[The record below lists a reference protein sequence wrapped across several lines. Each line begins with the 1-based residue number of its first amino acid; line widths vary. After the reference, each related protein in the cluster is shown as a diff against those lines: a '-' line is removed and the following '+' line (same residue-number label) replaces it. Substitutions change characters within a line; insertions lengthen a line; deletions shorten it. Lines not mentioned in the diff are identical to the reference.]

1 MALAKR
7 VEGLEV
13 STAALPVKTSCNICG
28 SEGFTVLYAA
38 GVAQVNQIVKCSGC
52 GLMYANPR
60 KEADLVEIESW
71 PDDPTFDVEKAA
83 AQRLEKQRTQVRDMD
98 STREHLDRLYP
109 SRGRLVEI
117 GSSFG
122 YTLDAFRRDNWS
134 VLGIEPDRWAAKFA
148 SEKMRIET
156 IRSTLEAAKLPDE
169 FADVV
174 VMLHVVEHVP
184 DPVGTLRE
192 IWRILKP
199 GGHLILETPRYD
211 TAMFWLLGRRERSLS
226 CDGHIF
232 FFTSESLRRAYTAAG
247 FQLERLDYTGRSL
260 TLDRV
265 VYNIGVIS
273 KSPLLQRISASVS
286 RRLHLQKISVKINLR
301 DIQRACLV
309 KSREAE
315 SVAAGEQKF

>member
-1 MALAKR
+1 
-7 VEGLEV
+7 
-13 STAALPVKTSCNICG
+13 
-28 SEGFTVLYAA
+28 
-38 GVAQVNQIVKCSGC
+38 
-52 GLMYANPR
+52 
-60 KEADLVEIESW
+60 VEIQSW
-71 PDDPTFDVEKAA
+71 PDDPNFDVEKAG
-83 AQRLEKQRTQVRDMD
+83 AQRLEKQRAQVRDLD
-98 STREHLDRLYP
+98 STREHLNRLYP
-109 SRGRLVEI
+109 SRGTLVEI

-134 VLGIEPDRWAAKFA
+134 VVGIEPDRWAAKYA

-174 VMLHVVEHVP
+174 VMLHVIEHVP

-192 IWRILKP
+192 IRRILKP

-211 TAMFWLLGRRERSLS
+211 TVMFWLLGRRERSLS

-232 FFTSESLRRAYTAAG
+232 FFTSESLRMAYSAAG

-260 TLDRV
+260 TLDRL

-273 KSPLLQRISASVS
+273 KSPTLQRISASMS
-286 RRLHLQKISVKINLR
+286 RRLHLQKIRVTINLR
-301 DIQRACLV
+301 DIQRACLAKAV
-309 KSREAE
+309 GSKS
-315 SVAAGEQKF
+315 